1 MTETR
6 TYIAKTFSGLEEVL
20 WKELRS
26 LGAKNLKTIN
36 RGVQFEGDT
45 ELMYKA
51 NYQCRTALRILM
63 PIANFQARDE
73 QQLYDE
79 ISKINWEQYIRLKGT
94 FSIDGITSYSNINHS
109 KYLALKSK
117 DAIADQFRDK
127 FGKRPNVDTE
137 DPDVKINI
145 RLFRNGCSVSLDSS
159 GESLHKRGYRLETG
173 PAPINEVLAAGLI
186 QISGWNAKSN
196 FIDPMCGSGTIPI
209 EAAMF
214 ALNIP
219 AGFYREEFN
228 FERWNDFDEELWEKV
243 KVDAN
248 KNKSDFSNQI
258 IGSDRS
264 GKILQVARQNVK
276 SANLE
281 KQVKLW
287 LGYVEDSE
295 PPEGKGVMISNPPYG
310 ERIRVDD
317 INKLYKGIGD
327 NLKKNYAGYSAWIF
341 SSDENALR
349 HVGLKPS
356 KKIKLFNGPI
366 ETSFC
371 KYEIFEGR
379 KEWFEK
385 KEQEKNYDNPEN
397 AITEKPKKKK
407 RKRIIRN

>member
-6 TYIAKTFSGLEEVL
+6 QYIAKTFSGLEEPL

-45 ELMYKA
+45 ELLYKT
-51 NYQCRTALRILM
+51 NYLCRTALRILM

-73 QQLYDE
+73 QMLYDE
-79 ISKINWEQYIRLKGT
+79 ISKIDWEQYIRLNGT
-94 FSIDGITSYSNINHS
+94 FAIDGITSYSNINHS

-117 DAIADQFRDK
+117 DAIADQFREK

-137 DPDVKINI
+137 NPDVKINI
-145 RLFRNGCSVSLDSS
+145 RLFRDGCSVSLDSS

-186 QISGWNAKSN
+186 QISEWDAKSN

-214 ALNIP
+214 AHHIP
-219 AGFYREEFN
+219 AGFFREEFN
-228 FERWNDFDEELWEKV
+228 FERWNDFDEELWKKV
-243 KVDAN
+243 KTDAGN
-248 KNKSDFSNQI
+248 IKTDFAHQI

-264 GKILQVARQNVK
+264 GKILQIARQNVK

-281 KQVKLW
+281 KPIKLW

-295 PPEGKGVMISNPPYG
+295 PPEGKGVMITNPPYG
-310 ERIRVDD
+310 ERIKVDD

-327 NLKKNYAGYSAWIF
+327 NLKKNYGGYSAWIF
-341 SSDENALR
+341 SSDEYALR

-366 ETSFC
+366 ETAFC

-385 KEQEKNYDNPEN
+385 KELEKTIDTTT
-397 AITEKPKKKK
+397 TEKPKKKK
-407 RKRIIRN
+407 RKRIVRK

>member
-6 TYIAKTFSGLEEVL
+6 QYIAKTFSGLEEVL
-20 WKELRS
+20 WKELRN

-36 RGVQFEGDT
+36 RGVQFEGNT
-45 ELMYKA
+45 ELMYKT
-51 NYQCRTALRILM
+51 NYLCRTALRILM

-79 ISKINWEQYIRLKGT
+79 IYKINWEKYIKLKGT
-94 FSIDGITSYSNINHS
+94 FAIDGITSYSNINHS

-117 DAIADQFRDK
+117 DAIADQFREK

-137 DPDVKINI
+137 NPDVKINI
-145 RLFRNGCSVSLDSS
+145 RLFRNSCSVSLDSS
-159 GESLHKRGYRLETG
+159 GESLHKRGYRVETG

-186 QISGWNAKSN
+186 QISSWDAKSN
-196 FIDPMCGSGTIPI
+196 FTDPLCGSATIPI
-209 EAAMF
+209 EAAMY
-214 ALNIP
+214 ATNMP
-219 AGFYREEFN
+219 AGFFREEFN
-228 FERWNDFDEELWEKV
+228 FELWNDFDKELWEKV
-243 KVDAN
+243 KTEANSNKVDFEHKITA
-248 KNKSDFSNQI
+248 
-258 IGSDRS
+258 SDRS
-264 GKILQVARQNVK
+264 GKILQVARNNVK
-276 SANLE
+276 SAKLE
-281 KQVKLW
+281 KYVKIM

-310 ERIRVDD
+310 ERIKVDD

-327 NLKKNYAGYSAWIF
+327 NLKINYGGYSAWIF

-366 ETSFC
+366 ETAFC

-385 KEQEKNYDNPEN
+385 KELEKSDDHPEN
-397 AITEKPKKKK
+397 TGNEKPKKK
-407 RKRIIRN
+407 RKRIVRQ

>member
-6 TYIAKTFSGLEEVL
+6 TYIAKTFSGLEETL
-20 WKELRS
+20 WKELRG

-36 RGVQFEGDT
+36 RGVQFEGNT

-79 ISKINWEQYIRLKGT
+79 IFKIDWEQYIRLKGT
-94 FSIDGITSYSNINHS
+94 FAIDGITSYSNINHS

-117 DAIADQFRDK
+117 DAIADQFRGK
-127 FGKRPNVDTE
+127 FGKRPNVNTD

-186 QISGWNAKSN
+186 QLSGWDAKSN

-209 EAAMF
+209 EAAML

-219 AGFYREEFN
+219 AGFFREEFN
-228 FERWNDFDEELWEKV
+228 FERWSDFDEGLWEKV
-243 KVDAN
+243 KADAK
-248 KNKSDFSNQI
+248 KNETGFTHQI

-264 GKILQVARQNVK
+264 GKILQVARQNVR

-295 PPEGKGVMISNPPYG
+295 PPEGKGVMITNPPYG
-310 ERIRVDD
+310 ERIKVDD

-349 HVGLKPS
+349 QVGLKPS
-356 KKIKLFNGPI
+356 KKIKLYNGPI

-385 KEQEKNYDNPEN
+385 KELEKNNDNPN
-397 AITEKPKKKK
+397 NTNTEKPKKK
-407 RKRIIRN
+407 RKRIVRE